1 MSELQCREVRDML
14 PELATG
20 VAPGDARAAAL
31 AHLAG
36 CAACRKELDD
46 VAATVDEL
54 LLLAPE
60 VEPPAGFDVRVLS
73 RIGADRPPSRR
84 LTRSSLMLAAALLL
98 IAAVG
103 VAVTWTAGSSDRN
116 LADEYRS
123 ALAVAHG
130 QSMRA
135 ADITANGRTYG
146 SVFVYD
152 GRPSWLFLTMTAP
165 GSGSYPVR
173 LVTKDGTTQRIG
185 TCTLH
190 DGVGHWGTIIDVPA
204 GSIAQVQLDRPGYST
219 MVADL
224 A

>member
-1 MSELQCREVRDML
+1 MSELRCAEVREML

-36 CAACRKELDD
+36 CAACRKELDE

-60 VEPPAGFDVRVLS
+60 REPPAGFDVRVLNRIDARRPRS
-73 RIGADRPPSRR
+73 RM
-84 LTRSSLMLAAALLL
+84 TRSSLMLAAAVLAVAA
-98 IAAVG
+98 AAVG
-103 VAVTWTAGSSDRN
+103 ITWTAGGSDRN
-116 LADEYRS
+116 LATQYRD
-123 ALAVAHG
+123 ALAVADG
-130 QSMRA
+130 NSMRA

-152 GRPSWLFLTMTAP
+152 GHPSWLFLTMNAP
-165 GSGSYPVR
+165 RFGSYPVR
-173 LVTKDGTTQRIG
+173 LVTKDGKSMQIG
-185 TCTLH
+185 TCTLR
-190 DGVGHWGTIIDVPA
+190 DGIGHWGTIIDVPV
-204 GSIAQVQLDRPGYST
+204 GSIAQIQLARDGYTT

-224 A
+224 S